1 MYGFLFITTLML
13 FIIIIESTI
22 VAIYISLVVYNKS
35 NWIWLSFQ
43 VGSSI
48 GWYIYGYSIYYF

>member
-1 MYGFLFITTLML
+1 ML